1 MFLIKLQIF
10 LKYFLFLQIKKKNV
24 ILIIE
29 DQQAKLS
36 LNKLN
41 LKTNHKN
48 LQILYFFIFSLL
60 KIIILILNSI
70 LMYIY
75 ICSE

>member
-75 ICSE
+75 LL

>member
-48 LQILYFFIFSLL
+48 LQILYSFIFSLL

-70 LMYIY
+70 LMYI
-75 ICSE
+75 CLL

>member
-70 LMYIY
+70 LMYI
-75 ICSE
+75 SE

>member
-70 LMYIY
+70 LMYI
-75 ICSE
+75 CLL